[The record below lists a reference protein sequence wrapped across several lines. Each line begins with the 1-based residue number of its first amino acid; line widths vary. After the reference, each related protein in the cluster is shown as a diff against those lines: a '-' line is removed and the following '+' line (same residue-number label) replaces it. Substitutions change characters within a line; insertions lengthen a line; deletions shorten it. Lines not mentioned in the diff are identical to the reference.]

1 MSQSGPP
8 WILSCLH
15 EGGIALRKKILRLPK
30 HPILHPSSDWYGACC
45 FVAAAERWAAVRRI
59 VSGLEHLCGGRSGQ
73 SESYE
78 RDPTMSPFYIL
89 GGFFVLAV
97 LLWGVLRLFLG
108 ASLLIFGAVAM
119 LLGRVPR

>member
-1 MSQSGPP
+1 
-8 WILSCLH
+8 
-15 EGGIALRKKILRLPK
+15 
-30 HPILHPSSDWYGACC
+30 
-45 FVAAAERWAAVRRI
+45 
-59 VSGLEHLCGGRSGQ
+59 
-73 SESYE
+73 
-78 RDPTMSPFYIL
+78 MSPFYIL